1 MAFSDG
7 GWTQTKPWACS
18 SPDRTGGCSAARPP
32 AAAQSMRLC
41 TSETGGEPRAV
52 CAPEARRLDASCGEA
67 RVWRTRMLSES
78 DCVCAALRRQPRVGS
93 RRAGCS
99 SPPVNQTHG
108 GLRDATEYLTGDAPA
123 VRRPGSAP
131 ACHQCRGRA
140 RLRCG
145 RAIGRGPRVD
155 SGRWGR
161 DDGGELHTGTPN
173 RALAAIGADKDAA
186 ASGRSCQNAR
196 TGDVSVARRAGRPS
210 SGPFGLPSRRRWSP
224 GRIHCVTTT
233 TTSTTTTND

>member
-1 MAFSDG
+1 
-7 GWTQTKPWACS
+7 
-18 SPDRTGGCSAARPP
+18 
-32 AAAQSMRLC
+32 
-41 TSETGGEPRAV
+41 
-52 CAPEARRLDASCGEA
+52 
-67 RVWRTRMLSES
+67 
-78 DCVCAALRRQPRVGS
+78 
-93 RRAGCS
+93 
-99 SPPVNQTHG
+99 
-108 GLRDATEYLTGDAPA
+108 

-224 GRIHCVTTT
+224 GRIHSCHYYYYV
-233 TTSTTTTND
+233 DYHH

>member
-1 MAFSDG
+1 MAYSDG
-7 GWTQTKPWACS
+7 GWTRTKPWACSS

-32 AAAQSMRLC
+32 AAAQSMRFC
-41 TSETGGEPRAV
+41 TSETGDEPCAV
-52 CAPEARRLDASCGEA
+52 CAPETRRKSVLLATMSVCGGRACALGIRCDCVALQLAAAPSCWCQARRVQRAH
-67 RVWRTRMLSES
+67 RES
-78 DCVCAALRRQPRVGS
+78 NTGWA
-93 RRAGCS
+93 AGCNRIFNRG
-99 SPPVNQTHG
+99 PPAG
-108 GLRDATEYLTGDAPA
+108 
-123 VRRPGSAP
+123 RRLQA
-131 ACHQCRGRA
+131 CRGRA

-224 GRIHCVTTT
+224 GRIHSCHYYYYV
-233 TTSTTTTND
+233 DYHH